1 MTETNGR
8 WLEQHPKVSWVSY
21 LGLESHASHK
31 DAQRLLRPNY
41 YGGVLS
47 FGVKGGQD
55 AKVGSAVVDS
65 LRLASNLANVGT
77 CSGEVPAS
85 YEG

>member
-1 MTETNGR
+1 M
-8 WLEQHPKVSWVSY
+8 SWVSY

-31 DAQRLLRPNY
+31 DAQRLVRTNY

-47 FGVKGGQD
+47 FGVKGGHD

-65 LRLASNLANVGT
+65 QRLASNLANVSMYLGL
-77 CSGEVPAS
+77 VPN
-85 YEG
+85 G